1 MFYEKR
7 PLSAGLELTTFR
19 NQSEMFN
26 LLSHQHCQLESDL
39 SGIKIFHHKNWK
51 SFEIV
56 SEIRQAEV
64 NKWLCQPN
72 EMISGLLSL
81 AMCEWV
87 DVCMLV
93 SLCVCGWKGVRV
105 GGCACGWVCVWVL
118 FSKTHREGEWRRHRF
133 CSPKLSVEFKIWHY
147 KTDMRNGRR
156 RGMSLWLMVSSLIIS
171 ALNWLNLFEVLVE
184 KRKERDNV
192 VLVT

>member
-26 LLSHQHCQLESDL
+26 HLSHQHCQLESDL
-39 SGIKIFHHKNWK
+39 ASIKFFHHKNWK

-81 AMCEWV
+81 AMRA
-87 DVCMLV
+87 
-93 SLCVCGWKGVRV
+93 CGWVCVWV